1 MATCRTYGAAA
12 AQDGPTRWPP
22 SCGSR
27 HQRLSVCGHCHA
39 RCADRRRQAVV
50 HQRRQVCT
58 SFTFLVRS
66 LQSAFHGV
74 FVSDGGCYYCVFWLL
89 QIVGFR
95 QVLGAAAGQVSAIQN
110 RGQRRPSTAKGR
122 GPMSTCFSTAW
133 CWSTHRRPSRKFHS
147 VACDSGG
154 GASGDPASFS

>member
-1 MATCRTYGAAA
+1 MATRRTSRCGCS
-12 AQDGPTRWPP
+12 PRWPYKVATIV
-22 SCGSR
+22 
-27 HQRLSVCGHCHA
+27 RLSAPASLRAWSTPCSLCRPPMVGGS
-39 RCADRRRQAVV
+39 
-50 HQRRQVCT
+50 T
-58 SFTFLVRS
+58 SALTSMYQFTFLVRS

-133 CWSTHRRPSRKFHS
+133 C
-147 VACDSGG
+147 
-154 GASGDPASFS
+154 